1 MSKLLITSRTL
12 GTADPKQFNLL
23 RWPVPALLTWAAAWL
38 VYKLMEPNL
47 MALAAA
53 MLPAAWMAWR
63 TPGFTRRL
71 LLLSGFPLSL
81 MLLDASLWPAWLWLL
96 PAGVLLM
103 LYPVS
108 AWRDAPLFPT
118 HVQALRH
125 LDTYLRLPATA
136 KVLDAGC
143 GLGHG
148 LQALAAQW
156 PQAYLHG
163 IEHSWPL
170 AVLARLRCPQAVI
183 HRGDM
188 WQRSWAS
195 FDLVYVFQRP
205 ESMDRAWVK
214 ACTQMKPGA
223 WLVSLEFEVAGRKP
237 EFSLQRPGE
246 RPVWAYRIP
255 GLASAQAQPAHPQA
269 DKPVETTA
277 SCAVS

>member
-1 MSKLLITSRTL
+1 MSKLSMTARTA
-12 GTADPKQFNLL
+12 GAKPHNLL
-23 RWPVPALLTWAAAWL
+23 SWPVPALLTWAAAWL
-38 VYKLMEPNL
+38 VYKWMEPNL
-47 MALAAA
+47 MAPAAA
-53 MLPAAWMAWR
+53 MLPAGVMVWR

-71 LLLSGFPLSL
+71 LLLAGFPLSL
-81 MLLDASLWPAWLWLL
+81 MLLDASQWPAWLWLL

-103 LYPVS
+103 IYPVK

-125 LDTYLRLPATA
+125 LDSHLRLPATA

-156 PQAYLHG
+156 PQAQLHG

-170 AVLARLRCPQAVI
+170 TFVARLRCPQAVI
-183 HRGDM
+183 QRGDM
-188 WQRSWAS
+188 WQRSWAG
-195 FDLVYVFQRP
+195 FDLVYLFQRP

-214 ACTQMKPGA
+214 ACTQMKPDT
-223 WLVSLEFEVAGRKP
+223 WLVSLEFAVAGRTP
-237 EFSLQRPGE
+237 DFSIQRPGE

-255 GLASAQAQPAHPQA
+255 GPNPRQAQPVQPQA
-269 DKPVETTA
+269 DKPVESTA